1 MSCTGGAWTHG
12 EGGCRH
18 AYSATVVAV
27 RARCTRVGRLS
38 MSERAEADK
47 GVGLDRRVSQR
58 KRQVAEGLR
67 RVDDDTRKL
76 VRSSL
81 PS

>member
-1 MSCTGGAWTHG
+1 
-12 EGGCRH
+12 
-18 AYSATVVAV
+18 
-27 RARCTRVGRLS
+27 